1 MSTRLQKREI
11 KLRER
16 CQTLANIVR
25 EVSKIYNQDQSSE
38 NQKHFIETM
47 IGAALWYLPV
57 VDECWSG
64 KISVEAI
71 QSFHP
76 DSNKQPKL
84 TSDHE
89 YPRKIAAADLLTRDF
104 DASDD
109 LAENLYLLY
118 KSKYGRIN
126 YITPRENKALTQ
138 YQRKG
143 VFENP
148 SVSYQKVGIKL
159 ISITKAELLKIKSR
173 DRETI
178 ELLLKRAI

>member
-1 MSTRLQKREI
+1 MSTNLQKREI
-11 KLRER
+11 KLKER

-25 EVSKIYNQDQSSE
+25 EVSKIYKKPQSTE

-64 KISVEAI
+64 KISVEAV

-76 DSNKQPKL
+76 ENNTKPAL

-89 YPRKIAAADLLTRDF
+89 YPRKIAAADLLTRDLE
-104 DASDD
+104 ATGD
-109 LAENLYLLY
+109 LAESLYHLY
-118 KSKYGRIN
+118 KNKYGRIN
-126 YITPRENKALTQ
+126 YITPRENKALMR

-148 SVSYQKVGIKL
+148 TISYQKVGIKL
-159 ISITKAELLKIKSR
+159 ISITKAELSKIKAR
-173 DRETI
+173 DHETI
-178 ELLLKRAI
+178 ESLLKRSI